1 MEALTAGPAPA
12 PRNQVLVGT
21 TLAAIAM
28 VMLTG
33 GMLAV
38 WAVKRS
44 AVIEAGENWL
54 PSSVTIPE
62 VPTNVMLIAF
72 PALCSFAQWAVWA
85 AKRNDRANTVFALGT
100 TAFVALLIFN
110 AQAFVWTPDG
120 RRSRRRRATDRC
132 SSRSPAPSLALMIVG
147 LLFTAVTAFR
157 YLAGRTRD
165 REILTAHAIFWYA
178 MPVVFT
184 AIWFLVY
191 VTK

>member
-12 PRNQVLVGT
+12 PRNQVLVGSV
-21 TLAAIAM
+21 LASIAV

-44 AVIEAGENWL
+44 ASLDAGEAWL
-54 PSSVTIPE
+54 PSSITVPE

-85 AKRNDRANTVFALGT
+85 AKRNDRANTVFALGA

-110 AQAFVWTPDG
+110 AQAFVWNQMGVAIADG
-120 RRSRRRRATDRC
+120 AYGSMFYAITGVF
-132 SSRSPAPSLALMIVG
+132 AALMIVG
-147 LLFTAVTAFR
+147 ILFTAVTAFR
-157 YLAGRTRD
+157 YLGGRTRD
-165 REILTAHAIFWYA
+165 REILTAHAIYWYS
-178 MPVVFT
+178 MTVVFS
-184 AIWFLVY
+184 AVWFLVY
-191 VTK
+191 VAK

>member
-1 MEALTAGPAPA
+1 MEALSAGPAPA
-12 PRNQVLVGT
+12 PRNQLLVGT
-21 TLAAIAM
+21 TIASIAM

-38 WAVKRS
+38 WAVKRA
-44 AVIEAGENWL
+44 AVLDTGEAWL
-54 PSSVTIPE
+54 PGSVTIPE

-85 AKRNDRANTVFALGT
+85 AKRDDRANTVFALGT
-100 TAFVALLIFN
+100 SAFVALLILN
-110 AQAFVWTPDG
+110 AQAFVWSQIGIGVRDG
-120 RRSRRRRATDRC
+120 EYGSMFFAITGMF
-132 SSRSPAPSLALMIVG
+132 AALMIVG
-147 LLFTAVTAFR
+147 ILFSAVTAFR

-178 MPVVFT
+178 MTAVYS

>member
-1 MEALTAGPAPA
+1 MDALPAGPAPA
-12 PRNQVLVGT
+12 PRNQLLVGT
-21 TLAAIAM
+21 TLACIAM
-28 VMLTG
+28 TMLTG

-44 AVIEAGENWL
+44 AAIEAGQNWL
-54 PSSVTIPE
+54 PSGVTIPE

-72 PALCSFAQWAVWA
+72 PAVCSFAQWAVWA

-100 TAFVALLIFN
+100 TAFVALLIIN
-110 AQAFVWTPDG
+110 AQAFVFNQMGVGVFDG
-120 RRSRRRRATDRC
+120 AYGSMFYAIIGTFF
-132 SSRSPAPSLALMIVG
+132 ALMIAGV
-147 LLFTAVTAFR
+147 LFTGVTAFR

-165 REILTAHAIFWYA
+165 REILAAHAIFWYA
-178 MPVVFT
+178 MTAVYS

>member
-1 MEALTAGPAPA
+1 MDALTAGPAPA
-12 PRNQVLVGT
+12 PRNQVIVGT
-21 TLAAIAM
+21 TFASIAM

-38 WAVKRS
+38 WAVQRRS
-44 AVIEAGENWL
+44 VLDSGESWL

-85 AKRNDRANTVFALGT
+85 AKRDDRANTVFALGS
-100 TAFVALLIFN
+100 TAFVALLIVN
-110 AQAFVWTPDG
+110 AQAFVYTQMDVGVADG
-120 RRSRRRRATDRC
+120 AYGSMFYAITG
-132 SSRSPAPSLALMIVG
+132 PFLALMVAG
-147 LLFTAVTAFR
+147 LLFTTVTAFR
-157 YLAGRTRD
+157 YLGGRTGD
-165 REILTAHAIFWYA
+165 RELLTAHAIFWYA
-178 MPVVFT
+178 MLAVFT

>member
-1 MEALTAGPAPA
+1 MDALPAGPAPA
-12 PRNQVLVGT
+12 PRNQLIVGT
-21 TLAAIAM
+21 TLASIAM

-44 AVIEAGENWL
+44 AAIEAGQNWL
-54 PSSVTIPE
+54 PSGVTVPE

-72 PALCSFAQWAVWA
+72 PAVCSFAQWAVWA

-100 TAFVALLIFN
+100 TAFVALLIIN
-110 AQAFVWTPDG
+110 AQAFVFNQMGVGVFDG
-120 RRSRRRRATDRC
+120 AYGSMFYALIGTFF
-132 SSRSPAPSLALMIVG
+132 ALMIAGV
-147 LLFTAVTAFR
+147 LFTAVTAFR

-165 REILTAHAIFWYA
+165 REILAAHAIFWYA
-178 MPVVFT
+178 MTAVYS
-184 AIWFLVY
+184 AIWYLVY

>member
-12 PRNQVLVGT
+12 PRNQLLVGA
-21 TLAAIAM
+21 TLASIAM

-44 AVIEAGENWL
+44 AAIEAGENWL
-54 PSSVTIPE
+54 PGSVNIPE

-85 AKRNDRANTVFALGT
+85 SKRNDRANTVFALGT

-110 AQAFVWTPDG
+110 AQAFVWSQVDIGVSDG
-120 RRSRRRRATDRC
+120 PYGSMFYAITGTF
-132 SSRSPAPSLALMIVG
+132 AALMIVG
-147 LLFTAVTAFR
+147 ILFTAVAAFR
-157 YLAGRTRD
+157 YLAGRTHE

-178 MPVVFT
+178 MTVVFS

>member
-1 MEALTAGPAPA
+1 MEAIAAGPAPA
-12 PRNQVLVGT
+12 PRNQLLVGT
-21 TLAAIAM
+21 TLASIAM

-44 AVIEAGENWL
+44 ASIEAGSAWL
-54 PSSVTIPE
+54 PGSVTVPE

-110 AQAFVWTPDG
+110 AQAFVWNQMGVGVADG
-120 RRSRRRRATDRC
+120 AYGSMFYAITGVFG
-132 SSRSPAPSLALMIVG
+132 ALMIVG
-147 LLFTAVTAFR
+147 ILFTAVAAFR
-157 YLAGRTRD
+157 YLGGRTRD

-178 MPVVFT
+178 MTVVYS

-191 VTK
+191 VAK

>member
-12 PRNQVLVGT
+12 PRNQLLVGT
-21 TLAAIAM
+21 TVASIAM

-110 AQAFVWTPDG
+110 AQAFVWSQVDVGVGEGEYGSMFFAITG
-120 RRSRRRRATDRC
+120 TFA
-132 SSRSPAPSLALMIVG
+132 ALMIVG

-178 MPVVFT
+178 MTVVFT
-184 AIWFLVY
+184 AIWYLVY

>member
-12 PRNQVLVGT
+12 PRNQLVVGT
-21 TLAAIAM
+21 TLASIAM

-44 AVIEAGENWL
+44 ASIEAGQNWL
-54 PSSVTIPE
+54 PDSVSIPE

-85 AKRNDRANTVFALGT
+85 SKRNDRANTVFALGT
-100 TAFVALLIFN
+100 TAFVALLIVN
-110 AQAFVWTPDG
+110 AQAFVWSQVDIGVSDG
-120 RRSRRRRATDRC
+120 AYGSMFFAITGTFV
-132 SSRSPAPSLALMIVG
+132 ALMIVG
-147 LLFTAVTAFR
+147 ILFTAVAAFR

-178 MPVVFT
+178 MTVVYS
-184 AIWFLVY
+184 AIWYLVY
-191 VTK
+191 ITK

>member
-12 PRNQVLVGT
+12 PRNQLLVGT
-21 TLAAIAM
+21 TLASIAM

-44 AVIEAGENWL
+44 AALDAGESWL
-54 PSSVTIPE
+54 PGSVTIPE

-85 AKRNDRANTVFALGT
+85 AKRNDKANTVFALGT
-100 TAFVALLIFN
+100 TAFVALLILN
-110 AQAFVWTPDG
+110 AQAFVWSQIGIGVGDG
-120 RRSRRRRATDRC
+120 AYGSMFFAITGTF
-132 SSRSPAPSLALMIVG
+132 AALMIVG
-147 LLFTAVTAFR
+147 VLFSAVTAFR
-157 YLAGRTRD
+157 YLAGRTAD

-178 MPVVFT
+178 MTAVYT

>member
-1 MEALTAGPAPA
+1 MEALAAGPAPA
-12 PRNQVLVGT
+12 PRNQLVVGASLASIVLT
-21 TLAAIAM
+21 
-28 VMLTG
+28 MLTG

-44 AVIEAGENWL
+44 SAIEAGENWL
-54 PSSVTIPE
+54 PGGVIVPE

-85 AKRNDRANTVFALGT
+85 AKRNDRSNTVFALGT
-100 TAFVALLIFN
+100 TAFVALLIIN
-110 AQAFVWTPDG
+110 AQAFVWNQMNVSVDDG
-120 RRSRRRRATDRC
+120 AYGSMFFAITGTFVATMV
-132 SSRSPAPSLALMIVG
+132 AG

-157 YLAGRTRD
+157 YLGGRTRD

-178 MPVVFT
+178 MT
-184 AIWFLVY
+184 AAYSAIWFVVY